1 MPIENFTPRGD
12 RKAIA
17 PKPATVF
24 DHRKIFCFYQP
35 KVLVIDDEPHP
46 LLGSIR
52 DWLED
57 QYNLKPMFEVI
68 PEAASFREIES
79 RLSANDF
86 VMLDHRVKNNFVGF
100 TSGAQIGIAIKES
113 KIEMPIAY
121 YTGYE
126 GDLKKPKEEPFVKK
140 LKSFNEVTYYRK
152 AELTADNVR
161 LVELCL
167 AIATTVPFMT
177 PREKE
182 VIEALEGAQIE
193 DVKQFRYRV
202 ENYDRRKPRQTLRC
216 FNDMGVEA
224 VEIPTRYLD
233 KIELSRHDV
242 DVWLKVVDLDGGQV
256 LSYLSRADF
265 GLNDLSKDI
274 LTMLD
279 EEE

>member
-1 MPIENFTPRGD
+1 MAIKNVTPSGD
-12 RKAIA
+12 RKAA
-17 PKPATVF
+17 AEQPATVF

-35 KVLVIDDEPHP
+35 KVLVIDDEPYP

-52 DWLED
+52 AWLED
-57 QYNLKPMFEVI
+57 QYNLEPMFEVI
-68 PEAASFREIES
+68 PEAASFGEIES
-79 RLSANDF
+79 RLSKNDF
-86 VMLDHRVKNNFVGF
+86 VMLDHRVKDKFVGF
-100 TSGAQIGIAIKES
+100 TSGAQIGIAIKER
-113 KIEMPIAY
+113 KMEMPIAY

-126 GDLKKPKEEPFVKK
+126 GDLKRPKEEPFVHK
-140 LKSFNEVTYYRK
+140 LKSFNDVTYYRK
-152 AELTADNVR
+152 AELTADSVR

-177 PREKE
+177 HREKD
-182 VIEALEGAQIE
+182 VIDALEGAQIE

-216 FNDMGVEA
+216 FNDGGAEV

-233 KIELSRHDV
+233 KIELSRHDF
-242 DVWLKVVDLDGGQV
+242 DVWLKVVNLDGGQV

-274 LTMLD
+274 LMMLD
-279 EEE
+279 EVE